1 MLLSPVVATD
11 RETLCLGLTWSESA
25 SLVVLLFSLLSIFAS
40 LFYTFGHA
48 HAMKVLSV
56 QSRVA
61 RRGEGG
67 ERGKE
72 RQKKRGKKGE
82 KRGKKGEK
90 RSRKETIER
99 DKWREGR

>member
-72 RQKKRGKKGE
+72 RRKKRE
-82 KRGKKGEK
+82 
-90 RSRKETIER
+90 
-99 DKWREGR
+99 EGREAREEGRETK